1 MKTLKA
7 WVARDVYGRIYLY
20 LTKPMKYN
28 SGWYSAYDDPLCLGY
43 LQFQEVKWSDEE
55 PTKVKIII
63 DK

>member
-1 MKTLKA
+1 MEEIHA

-43 LQFQEVKWSDEE
+43 LQFPEVKCTDDE
-55 PTKVKIII
+55 PTEVKIVIY
-63 DK
+63 K

>member
-1 MKTLKA
+1 MEEIHAL
-7 WVARDVYGRIYLY
+7 VARDNYGRIYLY

-43 LQFQEVKWSDEE
+43 LQFPEVKCTDDE
-55 PTKVKIII
+55 PTKVKIVI